1 MWPGER
7 EIEGVGVEW
16 MAVGGGAS
24 AESQR
29 KQSFRWHLQPRV
41 GGTRLGSITVRL
53 GDQTLSGEA
62 DREGKKSLV
71 ALATGGCGGRM
82 K

>member
-7 EIEGVGVEW
+7 EIEGVGVGW
-16 MAVGGGAS
+16 MAVGGPLQ
-24 AESQR
+24 SQGN
-29 KQSFRWHLQPRV
+29 QSFRWHLQPRA

-53 GDQTLSGEA
+53 GDQAISGEA

-71 ALATGGCGGRM
+71 ALAAGGYGGRM